1 MSAVCAQDSS
11 FGPGSSCR
19 SLDFTVEFEQTIL
32 SLSPDI
38 VFLLAASCRIIY
50 LKRQPKQPPTA
61 KGNALLALKCA
72 IGLLVIACATG
83 NLVYSRRHHLPSA
96 FIWFAALILQI
107 LSAVLLL
114 LLTIVEHF
122 HARISST
129 LVISYAFIRGLFAGV
144 ALRSASQMGLP
155 RSAIGISAL
164 VMSSYFLCF
173 LAELIAKPHAKAVSA
188 STSNILSRSLYIWL
202 FPLLWKGRKVVLTI
216 DDCGTLPEAL
226 GAKRTRELLDES
238 IMGRPAGKRLNL
250 VTTSLRALPLAF
262 ISPLFPRILL
272 LMATFA
278 QPLLVSRMIS
288 YISDPDPSAARGW
301 ALVGA
306 FACVYGLI
314 ALMTSIYWEKVH
326 DSAVCYRAALVGSI
340 YAKTLRLSSN
350 GGRELGGGVAST
362 YMSVDVERISQGL
375 QVFHESWAAVVS
387 IILAILLLYSE
398 ATWPAFLPLAI
409 TIILFFIAAYISRG
423 VGAAQKV
430 WLGSTDKRVKYLTS
444 VLHNYLPMKWAHYED
459 VVGRH
464 AQELRSTEM
473 KGAQSF
479 YNNICVTGALTVTA
493 GLACNLS
500 VLGPY
505 AALAAHGHQPLD
517 PNRMF
522 TIMAT
527 LNLMT
532 GPLESI
538 GGSLPQLLA
547 AYASVKRI
555 EGYLSRDEKPCSPT
569 EDSQGKPQSE
579 NIRLEAA
586 SFSWGPDS
594 AAFLGPLSL
603 ELAQGQLHVVV
614 GPVAS
619 GKSMFLLSLLGETT
633 RTHGSSSVPTVSIA
647 YAAQEPLIIAASV
660 RENILFGQEYSAAW
674 YAQVLEACALTS
686 EIARMDSQDGTLLT
700 EKGTNL
706 SGGQR
711 QRISLAR
718 AVYSKATWTFLDD
731 TFSALDAHTADH
743 VFRSLFGAGGL
754 LRNRGVILIT
764 HNRRYIPHPE
774 TILLTP
780 YMLGTHLASA
790 DNIVVFET
798 GSVPHHG
805 TLAQIKE
812 AGYNVESIVAQP
824 DYNDTSDSN
833 LKESKDEKGKGNQ
846 VKVAEEKAIQQASVG
861 LTPYL
866 FYMSV
871 AGWMNSVV
879 VVMLLSFSG
888 CVGVAANVY
897 LQQWSKQNGRN
908 AGSWVGGYAGITFA
922 NFLII
927 AFGMW
932 GFAIV
937 ITRRVGQ
944 AIHATELSGLL
955 KTAPGYV
962 METTAGRI
970 INRFSQVTY
979 NWFHFYVDPVRL
991 THISQDIF
999 MCDLEFPVALLNV
1012 VLSAVAIVGSVI
1024 FILLP
1029 APWLTLAIPFAVG
1042 LYWMV
1047 MSFYLKTSKQFQQ
1060 LTAASKSPLYTL
1072 FSTTLSG
1079 LVTIRAMRVES
1090 FFQDL
1095 NDARSDR
1102 SQIPFHLRFA
1112 SRRFLRTFLAII
1124 SFMLATALAALVV
1137 GLRKS
1142 VNASTLGLALS
1153 TLTSISDQLSSLVMS
1168 LSGLENAGVA
1178 ISRIHEIAMLPEETD
1193 AAVSESASESPLA
1206 PGAAPSLTFEDVHMQ
1221 YSSELSS
1228 AIRNVSFHIS
1238 AGQKIGICGRSG
1250 SGKSS
1255 LIFAIFRGLDQSL
1268 MAGEIL
1274 LNGVDTQTIPLNT
1287 LRESLSLV
1295 AQHPVIW
1302 YSSVRDNLDPHNLHT
1317 DQEIWATLTQVGIGS
1332 AIMDLPDKLET
1343 MLEAEGSLSSGQRQL
1358 LCLARALLRKRK
1370 FVILDEASSSL
1381 DLETDKKI
1389 GEIICSEFADCT
1401 VLSIA
1406 HRIGTI
1412 IDFDIILV
1420 MEDGMLV
1427 ESGPPAQ
1434 LLSRPDSRFSRLA
1447 INQGLRGTDSET
1459 K

>member
-19 SLDFTVEFEQTIL
+19 SLDFTLEFQQIIL

-38 VFLLAASCRIIY
+38 IFLLAASCRIIY
-50 LKRQPKQPPTA
+50 LQQQPKPPRTA
-61 KGNALLALKCA
+61 KGATLLALKCT
-72 IGLLVIACATG
+72 IGFLVIACSTG
-83 NLVYSRRHHLPSA
+83 NLVYGRRHHLPSA
-96 FIWFAALILQI
+96 FIWLAAPILQI
-107 LSAVLLL
+107 LSAVVLLL
-114 LLTIVEHF
+114 LMIVEHF

-144 ALRSASQMGLP
+144 ALRSATHMGLP
-155 RSAIGISAL
+155 RSAIALSAL
-164 VMSSYFLCF
+164 VTSSYFLFF
-173 LAELIAKPHAKAVSA
+173 LTELVPKPHSKTVSGA

-202 FPLLWKGRKVVLTI
+202 FPLLWKGRKVILTI

-226 GAKRTRELLDES
+226 GAKPTRELLDKS
-238 IMGRPAGKRLNL
+238 ILGQPHGKGLNL
-250 VTTSLRALPLAF
+250 VTTSLRVLPLAF
-262 ISPLFPRILL
+262 ISPVFPRILL
-272 LMATFA
+272 LVATFA

-326 DSAVCYRAALVGSI
+326 DSSVCYRAALVGSI

-350 GGRELGGGVAST
+350 AGRELGGGVAST

-375 QVFHESWAAVVS
+375 QVFHESWAAVIS

-479 YNNICVTGALTVTA
+479 YNNICITGALTVTA

-522 TIMAT
+522 TIVAT

-555 EGYLSRDEKPCSPT
+555 EGYLSRDEKLRSPN
-569 EDSQGKPQSE
+569 ENPQEKPRSV
-579 NIRLEAA
+579 NIHLEAA
-586 SFSWGPDS
+586 SFSWAPDS

-633 RTHGSSSVPTVSIA
+633 RTQGSSSVPIVSIA

-686 EIARMDSQDGTLLT
+686 EIARMDSQDGNLLT

-718 AVYSKATWTFLDD
+718 AVYSRATWTFLDD

-754 LRNRGVILIT
+754 LKDRGVILIT
-764 HNRRYIPHPE
+764 HNR
-774 TILLTP
+774 
-780 YMLGTHLASA
+780 THLASA

-812 AGYNVESIVAQP
+812 AGYNVENIVAQP
-824 DYNDTSDSN
+824 DYKETSISD

-846 VKVAEEKAIQQASVG
+846 VKLAEEKAIQQASVG

-879 VVMLLSFSG
+879 VVMLLSLSG

-908 AGSWVGGYAGITFA
+908 AGSWVGGYAGLTFA
-922 NFLII
+922 NFLFI

-970 INRFSQVTY
+970 INRFSQ
-979 NWFHFYVDPVRL
+979 
-991 THISQDIF
+991 DIF

-1024 FILLP
+1024 FILIP

-1095 NDARSDR
+1095 NDARLDR

-1124 SFMLATALAALVV
+1124 SFLLATALAALVV

-1178 ISRIHEIAMLPEETD
+1178 ISRIHEIATLPEETD
-1193 AAVSESASESPLA
+1193 AAASESASESPLA
-1206 PGAAPSLTFEDVHMQ
+1206 YGEAPSLTFEDVHMQ
-1221 YSSELSS
+1221 YSPELPS

-1274 LNGVDTQTIPLNT
+1274 LNGVDTQTIPLSA

-1317 DQEIWATLTQVGIGS
+1317 DQEIWATLTQVGISS
-1332 AIMDLPDKLET
+1332 AIMDLPDKLDT

-1358 LCLARALLRKRK
+1358 LCLARVLLRKRK

-1389 GEIICSEFADCT
+1389 GEIIRSEFADCT
-1401 VLSIA
+1401 VISIA
-1406 HRIGTI
+1406 HRIDTI
-1412 IDFDIILV
+1412 IDFDVILV

-1427 ESGPPAQ
+1427 EYGPPAQ

-1447 INQGLRGTDSET
+1447 ANQGLGGTDSET